1 MVYQDL
7 NVKISWTK
15 HGPPYGPCLDHLMVQ
30 VWTVIAFTF
39 MAQKD
44 RRLRWTPTPHVEAGL
59 IRMEKLGIFGRDRS
73 EIVNHVIGEELRR
86 LLQSGLLK
94 REELEAAVDSLPESG
109 DDDSSSAA

>member
-1 MVYQDL
+1 VDQL
-7 NVKISWTK
+7 LVHSWT
-15 HGPPYGPCLDHLMVQ
+15 MV
-30 VWTVIAFTF
+30 ASDA

-59 IRMEKLGIFGRDRS
+59 LRMEKLGIFGRDRS

-94 REELEAAVDSLPESG
+94 REELEAAVDSLPEAG
-109 DDDSSSAA
+109 EDDSG